1 MELHSLKP
9 AEGSNKSGKI
19 IGRGTGSGRG
29 RTATRG
35 HKGAKS
41 RSGFKNKRNFEGG
54 QTPLQ
59 MRLPKFGFNSPNRLE
74 YFPVNLDLLQHFCD
88 KFSTNDI
95 TYELLVEKR
104 VVKKYHKIKILG
116 RGELTGPVNV
126 QVHAISDSAKNHIE
140 NIGGK
145 VTLL

>member
-9 AEGSNKSGKI
+9 AKGSNKSGKVV
-19 IGRGTGSGRG
+19 GRGTGSGRG
-29 RTATRG
+29 RTSTRG

-59 MRLPKFGFNSPNRLE
+59 MRLPKFGFNSPNRVE
-74 YFPVNLDLLQHFCD
+74 YFPVNLDLLQHFSE
-88 KFSTNDI
+88 KFDTNEI
-95 TYELLVEKR
+95 THELLVEKR

-116 RGELTGPVNV
+116 RGELNGPVSV